1 MRIFVDG
8 DACPKGIKEI
18 LFRVAERRKIPTIFV
33 ANSYLRLPPSTYIE
47 MVQVTAG
54 VLSQSLTKL
63 KNPRN
68 TPILDGCQAIELL
81 RRREVL
87 IDVFGEFQLFLFNHV
102 HKFNACECSSRSMYL
117 SKTSHWPRNPLNV
130 SMVLFH
136 DIVEILDL

>member
-54 VLSQSLTKL
+54 VLSQSLTQL
-63 KNPRN
+63 KNPTTR
-68 TPILDGCQAIELL
+68 
-81 RRREVL
+81 
-87 IDVFGEFQLFLFNHV
+87 
-102 HKFNACECSSRSMYL
+102 
-117 SKTSHWPRNPLNV
+117 
-130 SMVLFH
+130 
-136 DIVEILDL
+136 